1 MLPDSLVCTRGRK
14 SRWSNPLVIALLALA
29 PSAANSQ
36 APTFQDVT
44 GHAFGERITVHH
56 EMVRYL
62 ERLGETS
69 DRVRL
74 VDQGASW
81 EGRRLLLAI
90 VTSPGNQAS
99 LEVIQRNARRLG
111 DPRTLSADEAAA
123 LITTH
128 PVVVWYG
135 GSIHGF
141 ELSGSEGVLK
151 LLEHLT
157 TRSDQATMDV
167 LDNTVILI
175 DPMLNPDGRDA
186 HAYLNHENI
195 GRVPNPQREE

>member
-1 MLPDSLVCTRGRK
+1 MLPDSLVCTRGPK
-14 SRWSNPLVIALLALA
+14 SRWSNPLVIALLVLA

-62 ERLGETS
+62 ERLSETS

-90 VTSPGNQAS
+90 VITLLQQPFAHSRSLRFGLPSP
-99 LEVIQRNARRLG
+99 VHT
-111 DPRTLSADEAAA
+111 TLS
-123 LITTH
+123 
-128 PVVVWYG
+128 PFQ
-135 GSIHGF
+135 S
-141 ELSGSEGVLK
+141 S
-151 LLEHLT
+151 
-157 TRSDQATMDV
+157 R
-167 LDNTVILI
+167 
-175 DPMLNPDGRDA
+175 
-186 HAYLNHENI
+186 
-195 GRVPNPQREE
+195 

>member
-1 MLPDSLVCTRGRK
+1 MLPDSLVCTRGPK
-14 SRWSNPLVIALLALA
+14 SWWSNRLLLQRPVSPSVPLVITLLVLA

-36 APTFQDVT
+36 APTFQDVA

-62 ERLGETS
+62 ERLDETS

-99 LEVIQRNARRLG
+99 LEVIQQNARRLG

-123 LITTH
+123 LITRQ
-128 PVVVWYG
+128 PVVVW
-135 GSIHGF
+135 
-141 ELSGSEGVLK
+141 
-151 LLEHLT
+151 
-157 TRSDQATMDV
+157 
-167 LDNTVILI
+167 
-175 DPMLNPDGRDA
+175 
-186 HAYLNHENI
+186 
-195 GRVPNPQREE
+195 